1 MSTSIEN
8 LRRIAERDVKDHT
21 ALFDLYVTVGRDI
34 DYLSIKFGIDPDEL
48 IDLLEGYGE
57 KLRITAEDVAADP
70 ELAAVILEN
79 EETAKAIEEF
89 GIAIDY
95 SGKGRLKKLS
105 RLLIEEYVEHFY
117 PGIASENPAN
127 DWINIEAYL
136 DRMHPGWRGQIAA
149 AENVHLGGGLMGKDP
164 DAAAGSEGEG
174 SENPDGAD
182 GGRRFEGHVRS
193 SKPKEKKRKVR
204 NNFRLY

>member
-34 DYLSIKFGIDPDEL
+34 DYLSIKFGIDPDDL
-48 IDLLEGYGE
+48 INLLEGYGE
-57 KLRITAEDVAADP
+57 KLRVTAEDVANNP
-70 ELAAVILEN
+70 KLAEAILEDRA
-79 EETAKAIEEF
+79 TAKAIEEF
-89 GIAIDY
+89 GVALDY

-117 PGIASENPAN
+117 PGIASEHPEN
-127 DWINIEAYL
+127 DWICIEAYL
-136 DRMHPGWRGQIAA
+136 DRMHPGWRGQL
-149 AENVHLGGGLMGKDP
+149 E
-164 DAAAGSEGEG
+164 AAGGAAPSDEEGGKTMEG
-174 SENPDGAD
+174 G
-182 GGRRFEGHVRS
+182 VRPVQQDNNAG
-193 SKPKEKKRKVR
+193 KKKKRKVR